1 MREKNENV
9 CTKNNKSFWDK
20 DNESSDDFLK
30 NNDCIYSSFEEM
42 ARNVLANFGT
52 IPSILIDDN
61 NHITRFPKDIRKYI
75 CFYIDNLLKEKIS
88 HDLILT
94 SILDNIENNPL
105 WYSEFNSDDIN
116 ELKGKLLLDNSH
128 KVLLNYFT
136 SFIELID
143 YLRNN
148 PKELLSVISQKFTF
162 IAVPMITE
170 IAKFLGYYRTSKP
183 PSLTYELYVKF
194 CNEKEFLDIGMTK
207 EKFTRRMD
215 KNRNSMKPK
224 APRKVKLKWKCKKE
238 NHTWNAPFYSI
249 ENKDTKCPKCAGVS
263 QINYNDY
270 VNLCNSRDDLVAC
283 MREEQFNSAIEYGKN
298 DGKSPSQAMLKWKC
312 KKRRHIW
319 RASFSNIKRRQKC
332 HRCYIL
338 DSSIAFNDYWELGA
352 KRNDLE
358 CAWNREKF
366 NMIFARNNRYSV
378 EGRKTPSQLDL
389 GWNCLVSSSHGVWL
403 ASYNSISK
411 GSGCPLCG
419 ERLKIIGI
427 SIHPMIEYFSLK
439 LLIDIYNCEVT
450 HETQKVQNRQL
461 RPDLIIKRNNE
472 FKIQLEQFIKFPR
485 EIKFIAI
492 DFTFGLN
499 IEGIL
504 KKCLKQYHNKNQFL
518 LIVMLR
524 ENQYSNADILNNLIQ
539 NDDCINIRE
548 HIQVIN
554 FKTFLD
560 FLGILK
566 KKTNLTNY
574 NLSEEETKKELAKQK
589 ILNSFIE
596 TRNLALKSIDSDKAL
611 KNLKKNSSQFSNFI
625 TKYKR

>member
-1 MREKNENV
+1 
-9 CTKNNKSFWDK
+9 
-20 DNESSDDFLK
+20 
-30 NNDCIYSSFEEM
+30 
-42 ARNVLANFGT
+42 
-52 IPSILIDDN
+52 
-61 NHITRFPKDIRKYI
+61 
-75 CFYIDNLLKEKIS
+75 
-88 HDLILT
+88 
-94 SILDNIENNPL
+94 
-105 WYSEFNSDDIN
+105 
-116 ELKGKLLLDNSH
+116 
-128 KVLLNYFT
+128 
-136 SFIELID
+136 
-143 YLRNN
+143 
-148 PKELLSVISQKFTF
+148 
-162 IAVPMITE
+162 
-170 IAKFLGYYRTSKP
+170 
-183 PSLTYELYVKF
+183 
-194 CNEKEFLDIGMTK
+194 
-207 EKFTRRMD
+207 
-215 KNRNSMKPK
+215 
-224 APRKVKLKWKCKKE
+224 
-238 NHTWNAPFYSI
+238 
-249 ENKDTKCPKCAGVS
+249 
-263 QINYNDY
+263 
-270 VNLCNSRDDLVAC
+270 
-283 MREEQFNSAIEYGKN
+283 
-298 DGKSPSQAMLKWKC
+298 
-312 KKRRHIW
+312 
-319 RASFSNIKRRQKC
+319 
-332 HRCYIL
+332 
-338 DSSIAFNDYWELGA
+338 
-352 KRNDLE
+352 
-358 CAWNREKF
+358 
-366 NMIFARNNRYSV
+366 
-378 EGRKTPSQLDL
+378 
-389 GWNCLVSSSHGVWL
+389 
-403 ASYNSISK
+403 
-411 GSGCPLCG
+411 
-419 ERLKIIGI
+419 
-427 SIHPMIEYFSLK
+427 MIEYFSLK

-450 HETQKVQNRQL
+450 YETQKVQNRQL